1 MAGTGKLDGR
11 MALITGGS
19 RGIGAAI
26 GRAFAAEGADVAFCH
41 NDDDVGAAEVDLRAR
56 GRRAFSWRCDLNDM
70 AAARRLFADAEAAL
84 GRIDI
89 LVNNAGVS
97 RKRPLRPS
105 RSTRL
110 TGC

>member
-41 NDDDVGAAEVDLRAR
+41 NDDDVGAAEVATCAPAAGAPSPGDATSTIWR
-56 GRRAFSWRCDLNDM
+56 RRAGCSPTL
-70 AAARRLFADAEAAL
+70 RRRW
-84 GRIDI
+84 G
-89 LVNNAGVS
+89 G
-97 RKRPLRPS
+97 
-105 RSTRL
+105 STFWS
-110 TGC
+110 TTPE